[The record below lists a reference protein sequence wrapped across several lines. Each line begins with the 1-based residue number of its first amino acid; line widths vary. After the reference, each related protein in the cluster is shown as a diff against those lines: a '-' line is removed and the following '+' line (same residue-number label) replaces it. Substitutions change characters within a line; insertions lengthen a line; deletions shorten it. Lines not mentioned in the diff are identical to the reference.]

1 MLYQIRLLVLLLAFS
16 SGGVVAEQNAEEY
29 SIKPNQEV
37 QSLLQALSSTNAQE
51 RQKMF
56 PAGTEEE
63 FKETLISI
71 QEKAGGVQELVRQLL
86 YFSAHAQ
93 DTRQGMLPLVLV
105 EQLNIS
111 EDDRVAAIVPL
122 LNTGD
127 QSVLKQAYEWLQVV
141 NFDSEAQEFRFSRHE
156 NVLRRKSVDV
166 PKGLIK
172 YMYAKSPD
180 AALSSLANVYLGN
193 DEAKALVDQ
202 VKGEGNAHAVQR
214 LSQRPEWWAHLYVAA
229 MMEKDPS
236 LRTPELVEKLETDT
250 NPLVRDKVSKLK
262 DQLHADIP

>member
-1 MLYQIRLLVLLLAFS
+1 MLYRIRLLVLLLAVT
-16 SGGVVAEQNAEEY
+16 SGGVVAEQNSEEF

-37 QSLLQALSSTNAQE
+37 QSLLQALSSANAQE

-86 YFSAHAQ
+86 YFSVHAQ

-111 EDDRVAAIVPL
+111 EDDRVAAIIPL
-122 LNTGD
+122 LNTRD

-141 NFDSEAQEFRFSRHE
+141 DFDSETQEFRFSRHE

-166 PKGLIK
+166 PNGLIK

-180 AALSSLANVYLGN
+180 AALSSLANVYLDK

-202 VKGEGNAHAVQR
+202 VKGEDEVLAVVR
-214 LSQRPEWWAHLYVAA
+214 LSKRPEWWAKLYAA
-229 MMEKDPS
+229 EKMKQNPKLRDPDLIEQLKKCNNPVVS
-236 LRTPELVEKLETDT
+236 ATIQEIEGEK
-250 NPLVRDKVSKLK
+250 K
-262 DQLHADIP
+262 

>member
-1 MLYQIRLLVLLLAFS
+1 MLYRIRLMVLLLAVS
-16 SGGVVAEQNAEEY
+16 SGGVVAEQNAEEFP
-29 SIKPNQEV
+29 IKPNQEV
-37 QSLLQALSSTNAQE
+37 QSILQALISTNAQE

-71 QEKAGGVQELVRQLL
+71 QEKAGGVQELVQQLL
-86 YFSAHAQ
+86 YFSVHAQ

-141 NFDSEAQEFRFSRHE
+141 DFDSETQEFRFNRYE
-156 NVLRRKSVDV
+156 NVLHRKSADV

-172 YMYAKSPD
+172 YMYATSPD
-180 AALSSLANVYLGN
+180 AALSNLATVYLDK
-193 DEAKALVDQ
+193 DEAKVLVNQ
-202 VKGEGNAHAVQR
+202 VKSEDEVQTVDR
-214 LSQRPEWWAHLYVAA
+214 LSKRPEWWAKLYAA
-229 MMEKDPS
+229 EKMKQNPK
-236 LRTPELVEKLETDT
+236 LRDPELIEQLKKSKNPVVSATVQEIEDEK
-250 NPLVRDKVSKLK
+250 K
-262 DQLHADIP
+262 